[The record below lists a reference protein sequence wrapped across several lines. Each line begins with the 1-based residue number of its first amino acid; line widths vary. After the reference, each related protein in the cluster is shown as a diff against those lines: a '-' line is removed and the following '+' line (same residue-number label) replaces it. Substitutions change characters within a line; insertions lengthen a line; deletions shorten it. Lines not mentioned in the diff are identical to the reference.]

1 MALKPDRDVQSQ
13 DITFFCNDTTASR
26 GGVVCIST
34 AGSGIAMDQANA
46 VVTYKAVPSGGKPM
60 GILLN
65 DVVNLDLTR
74 QKQNVHKDEVQSGSK
89 VTLVTRGWVV
99 TDQVYPGITVSA
111 GDTAYLQHSGKLTN
125 VSIGAVASP
134 AVGMFTSTKD
144 EDGYAKVFINLLN
157 V

>member
-1 MALKPDRDVQSQ
+1 MALKPDRDVQAS

-26 GGVVCIST
+26 GGLACLST
-34 AGSGIAMDQANA
+34 VGSGIAMDQSNA
-46 VVTYKAVPSGGKPM
+46 VVTYKAVPSGGKPI

-74 QKQNVHKDEVQSGSK
+74 QRQNVHKDEVQTGSK
-89 VTLVTRGWVV
+89 VTLMTRGWVV

-111 GDTAYLQHSGKLTN
+111 GDTAYVQHSGKLANT
-125 VSIGAVASP
+125 SLGAAATP
-134 AVGMFTSTKD
+134 AVGMFISSKD
-144 EDGYAKVFINLLN
+144 EDGYAKVFINLPN